1 MMIGEVSKL
10 THTKV
15 STIRFYEQI
24 GLLVSAPRT
33 DSGRRTFSS
42 RDLRRLSFI
51 RHARSL
57 GFSIED
63 IRTLLEINDRP
74 EEPCADVHRIAEEQ
88 RTAIEE
94 KIKSLTKLRGELRRI
109 EAACAGGVSMDC
121 RVIEALADRSLC
133 ENAHLI

>member
-15 STIRFYEQI
+15 PTIRFYEQI

-33 DSGRRTFSS
+33 DSGRRTYSS

-57 GFSIED
+57 GFSIDD
-63 IRTLLEINDRP
+63 IRALLEVNDRP
-74 EEPCADVHRIAEEQ
+74 EEQ
-88 RTAIEE
+88 RNAIEE

-133 ENAHLI
+133 ENAHLA

>member
-1 MMIGEVSKL
+1 MMIGEVSKR

-15 STIRFYEQI
+15 PTIRFYEQI
-24 GLLVSAPRT
+24 GLLLSAPRIG
-33 DSGRRTFSS
+33 SGRRTYSN

-63 IRTLLEINDRP
+63 IRALLKVNDRP
-74 EEPCADVHRIAEEQ
+74 DEPCADVHQIAEQ
-88 RTAIEE
+88 QLIAIEE
-94 KIKSLTKLRGELRRI
+94 KIKSLIKLRGELRRI
-109 EAACAGGVSMDC
+109 AAACVGGVSMDC

-133 ENAHLI
+133 ENAHMT